1 MLREFQTLMDVI
13 DDLYKLIKSDDFN
26 VAKISCECSLLM
38 VALFGNY
45 VSDKEKFITKNMISC
60 AKIYV
65 SLSKSE
71 IKGIVL
77 ALLHSVLY
85 IQGIIIIQII
95 LILKRQLLPVY
106 IIYQGQL
113 IHVIPKKTCNQH
125 LIKRSIICQGNI
137 ELIKMIFVNIN

>member
-1 MLREFQTLMDVI
+1 MDVI

-85 IQGIIIIQII
+85 IQGIIII
-95 LILKRQLLPVY
+95 
-106 IIYQGQL
+106 
-113 IHVIPKKTCNQH
+113 
-125 LIKRSIICQGNI
+125 
-137 ELIKMIFVNIN
+137 